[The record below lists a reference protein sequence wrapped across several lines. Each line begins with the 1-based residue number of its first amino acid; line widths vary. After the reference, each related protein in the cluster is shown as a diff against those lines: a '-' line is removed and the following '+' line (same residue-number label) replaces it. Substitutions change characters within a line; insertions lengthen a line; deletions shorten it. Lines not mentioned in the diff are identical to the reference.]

1 MNRETMSPA
10 EARAALDSAGAARA
24 HLAALGMCP
33 PWRHA
38 AFGAVM
44 ALLVGGVG
52 FELQVQTACTVL
64 ALAGVAVI
72 ASYDRRRY
80 GVFINGYRRGAT
92 LKVSIG
98 LVIAMLAMIVLQI
111 SLRDRHASTAVHLWI
126 ALAAF
131 GIGTYG
137 SVIWGRVFRREME
150 RGA

>member
-1 MNRETMSPA
+1 MNRDTLSPA
-10 EARAALDSAGAARA
+10 EARAALDSTAAARA
-24 HLAALGMCP
+24 HLATLGICP

-38 AFGAVM
+38 AFGAIM
-44 ALLVGGVG
+44 ALLVGGIG
-52 FELQVQTACTVL
+52 FDTEVQTACTVL
-64 ALAGVAVI
+64 ALGGIAVV

-80 GVFINGYRRGAT
+80 GVFINGYRKGST

-98 LVIAMLAMIVLQI
+98 VLLGVLALLILQI
-111 SLRDRHASTAVHLWI
+111 YLRDQHASTSVHLCV

-131 GIGTYG
+131 VLGTWG